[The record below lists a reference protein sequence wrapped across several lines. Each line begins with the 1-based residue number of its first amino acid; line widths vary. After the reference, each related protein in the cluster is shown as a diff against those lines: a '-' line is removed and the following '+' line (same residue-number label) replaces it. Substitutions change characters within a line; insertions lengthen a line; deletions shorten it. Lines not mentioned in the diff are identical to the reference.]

1 MRPARQMVSFMTRF
15 EMSTRKRILC
25 VEDHADTSALL
36 KTLLEQD
43 GYEVVAAST
52 VAEASALARGDGFD
66 LYLIDRWLPDGEGIE
81 LCRAIRTFD
90 LNTPIVF
97 LTADAR
103 ETTRAQALAAGAQ
116 GYLVKPGDLGQL
128 EQIIST
134 LTLKMKS
141 QAGRP
146 PLNYRR

>member
-1 MRPARQMVSFMTRF
+1 MAPFATGSH
-15 EMSTRKRILC
+15 KRILC

-36 KTLLEQD
+36 KVLLEQD
-43 GYEVVAAST
+43 GYEVVEAST
-52 VAEASALARGDGFD
+52 VAEASTLARGYGFD

-81 LCRAIRTFD
+81 LCRLIRTFD

-103 ETTRAQALAAGAQ
+103 ETTRAQAMAAGAQ
-116 GYLVKPGDLGQL
+116 GYMVKPGEPGQL
-128 EQIIST
+128 EQIIAM
-134 LTLKMKS
+134 LTLRMKS

-146 PLNYRR
+146 PLNYRQ

>member
-1 MRPARQMVSFMTRF
+1 AMQPVSFMTQLAKNP
-15 EMSTRKRILC
+15 SKRILC
-25 VEDHADTSALL
+25 VEDHPDTSALL
-36 KTLLEQD
+36 KILLEQD
-43 GYEVVAAST
+43 GYEVVGAST
-52 VAEASALARGDGFD
+52 VAEAFTVARSHSFD

-81 LCRAIRTFD
+81 LCRKIRTFD

-103 ETTRAQALAAGAQ
+103 ETTRAEAIAAGAQ
-116 GYLVKPGDLGQL
+116 GYLVKPGEPGQL
-128 EQIIST
+128 EQIIAT

>member
-1 MRPARQMVSFMTRF
+1 MTPF
-15 EMSTRKRILC
+15 EPGTRKRILC
-25 VEDHADTSALL
+25 VEDNPDTSALL

-43 GYEVVAAST
+43 GYEVVGAST
-52 VAEASALARGDGFD
+52 VAEAFTLARGDGFD

-81 LCRAIRTFD
+81 LCRMIRTFD

-103 ETTRAQALAAGAQ
+103 EDTRAQALAAGAQ
-116 GYLVKPGDLGQL
+116 GYLVKPGELGQL
-128 EQIIST
+128 EQVIST

>member
-1 MRPARQMVSFMTRF
+1 MQMEQTSSVTSFAT
-15 EMSTRKRILC
+15 SPHKRVLC

-36 KTLLEQD
+36 KVLLEQD
-43 GYEVVAAST
+43 GYEVVGAGT
-52 VAEASALARGDGFD
+52 VAEAFTYARSVGFD

-81 LCRAIRTFD
+81 LCRKIRTFD
-90 LNTPIVF
+90 STTPIVF

-103 ETTRAQALAAGAQ
+103 ETTRAQAMAAGAQ
-116 GYLVKPGDLGQL
+116 GYMVKPGDPGQL
-128 EQIIST
+128 EQIIAT

-141 QAGRP
+141 QSGRP

>member
-1 MRPARQMVSFMTRF
+1 MEGVSSMAPFAIA
-15 EMSTRKRILC
+15 SSKRILC
-25 VEDHADTSALL
+25 VEDNADTSALL
-36 KTLLEQD
+36 KVLLEQD
-43 GYEVVAAST
+43 GYEVVGAST
-52 VAEASALARGDGFD
+52 VAEASALARGHGFD

-81 LCRAIRTFD
+81 LCRMIRTFD
-90 LNTPIVF
+90 LTTPIVF

-103 ETTRAQALAAGAQ
+103 ETTRAQAMAAGAQ
-116 GYLVKPGDLGQL
+116 GYMVKPGEPGQL
-128 EQIIST
+128 EQIIAM